1 MQFCFSCKNVFLRYI
16 HVDTYKTSSFITA
29 VGFLYDCISL
39 YCSDLTS
46 EQSIRLLPIFHFYKH
61 CFREYPQTQLY
72 VYVLAFL

>member
-39 YCSDLTS
+39 YCSDLTY
-46 EQSIRLLPIFHFYKH
+46 RLLPIFHFYKH
-61 CFREYPQTQLY
+61 GFREYPQTQLY
-72 VYVLAFL
+72 GYVLAFL